1 MWIGCIYEVVKSKD
15 GRGIIYKSEVFVNGL
30 K

>member
-1 MWIGCIYEVVKSKD
+1 MWVGCIYEVVKRRD
-15 GRGIIYKSEVFVNGL
+15 GRGIIHGSEVFVNGL